1 MGKLSRDKGARFER
15 DVAKALREVFGEDEK
30 VVRGFQSRGGGKEQ
44 ADVIC
49 PIVHPEC
56 KVGARPNL
64 KAALEQAESD
74 AQPNKI
80 PVAVCRWD
88 GERDGVVA
96 MRFSTWRGML
106 LAVWKAQQAGLVSDV
121 LPMPLEDKEASK

>member
-56 KVGARPNL
+56 KVGARPNI

-74 AQPNKI
+74 AQPQKI
-80 PVAVCRWD
+80 PVAVCRFD
-88 GERDGVVA
+88 GERDAIVA

-121 LPMPLEDKEASK
+121 LPLEDDEISK